1 MEWENLFINHI
12 SDNGLISEICKE
24 HTTHTTQYPKNNMIF
39 KIAKDL
45 SRQFSKEDMQIPTGT

>member
-1 MEWENLFINHI
+1 MEWEKVFINHI
-12 SDNGLISEICKE
+12 SDNGLISEIYKE

-39 KIAKDL
+39 KIAEDL